1 MKNSSFIFTFI
12 VYLIGLSL
20 GPQAAALIFLSYKNL
35 SSSFTNVFYYYFFFY
50 NMDQICQRNLILKV
64 LPDATN
70 SRDYR
75 WQIVGMSFRHSSGKH
90 KSI

>member
-35 SSSFTNVFYYYFFFY
+35 SSSFTNVFYYFFFLQY
-50 NMDQICQRNLILKV
+50 GPNMSKKSNFK
-64 LPDATN
+64 
-70 SRDYR
+70 
-75 WQIVGMSFRHSSGKH
+75 SFA
-90 KSI
+90 